1 MTQRQDRP
9 KGALEQAQTVCI
21 RLTEEVRLE
30 FPDTWANCRG
40 LMIFLRCL
48 RDAEG
53 RPLVT
58 YEWIADQLGYE
69 DRRNVHN
76 YWAEFQACGCDLGAY
91 LRRRKEVD
99 DEVVA
104 CCEQVWRAHPLWTP
118 AQVHA
123 EVVRRLPVK
132 GATLSVPNIGT
143 AGQQVGFL
151 GTQQALRRQVAE
163 GQAHYKEEALFAL
176 TEAKGEYA
184 SQAAV

>member
-1 MTQRQDRP
+1 LGR
-9 KGALEQAQTVCI
+9 VS
-21 RLTEEVRLE
+21 
-30 FPDTWANCRG
+30 G
-40 LMIFLRCL
+40 LW
-48 RDAEG
+48 G
-53 RPLVT
+53 
-58 YEWIADQLGYE
+58 
-69 DRRNVHN
+69 
-76 YWAEFQACGCDLGAY
+76 DLGAY